1 MESDLRGRFRLSPG
15 GLPAHPALG
24 QRVSWEAQGTDV
36 LQGSRVLPKT
46 TH

>member
-1 MESDLRGRFRLSPG
+1 METDVRGRFRLSPG

-36 LQGSRVLPKT
+36 LPGSRVLPKAT
-46 TH
+46 R